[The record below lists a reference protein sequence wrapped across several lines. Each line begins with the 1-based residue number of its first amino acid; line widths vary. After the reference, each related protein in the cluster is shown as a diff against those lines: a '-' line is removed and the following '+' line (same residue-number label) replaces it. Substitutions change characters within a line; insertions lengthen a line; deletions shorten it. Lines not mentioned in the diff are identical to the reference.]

1 MNNSGLPLKITTAFA
16 SSDSSKNTIPETST
30 SGSLA
35 AGTASMDVGFP
46 PLTRI
51 PQSSGGIPPHG
62 EDMNGIL
69 YSVTNKLQAY
79 DAGAKY
85 PFDSSFA
92 AKIGGYPNGAI
103 VASSDLSGV
112 WLSTIDGNLNNPE
125 GTATTSTNWIP
136 LSFTGISAISIPDAN
151 VTMTCLSAA
160 RPSLIL
166 TGTLTA
172 NRYLYIPAW
181 DKEWTVINNCTGL
194 FNVIISTVSGSNTAS
209 IQNGK
214 SALIYCDGSSV
225 SLINTVQNATNV
237 TAGVVKI
244 VDNLLST
251 ATDAALTANQGK
263 ILNDSKFNTPILASV
278 NCNTLSFIRNSGFS
292 SVTQISGG
300 VFEFTFSSPM
310 SSNNYF
316 VMLTGSWG
324 GSLGA
329 ASISLDNSFPQ
340 TTTKFR
346 IKCVWGGD
354 NTNGSFSPTLLN
366 VMVIS

>member
-16 SSDSSKNTIPETST
+16 SSDSSKSTIPETST

-35 AGTASMDVGFP
+35 EGTASMDVGFP

-51 PQSSGGIPPHG
+51 PPSSGGIPPHG

-69 YSVTNKLQAY
+69 YNVTNKLQAY

-85 PFDSSFA
+85 PFDSTFA
-92 AKIGGYPNGAI
+92 AKISGYPNGAI

-112 WLSTIDGNLNNPE
+112 WLSITDGNLNNPE

-136 LSFTGISAISIPDAN
+136 LSFTGVSAISIPDAN

-160 RPSLIL
+160 RPTLIL

-181 DKEWTVINNCTGL
+181 AKEWTIINNCTGL

-251 ATDAALTANQGK
+251 ATDAALTANQGY
-263 ILNDSKFNTPILASV
+263 ILNNKMLGIGQTWQDVASLRNNGSTYINNTGKPIQLFVLLKDTYNIGLSVIVNGVSLFNLNYDLAENGFYPIQIIIPIGQ
-278 NCNTLSFIRNSGFS
+278 TY
-292 SVTQISGG
+292 QISWSTAGTNAEL
-300 VFEFTFSSPM
+300 V
-310 SSNNYF
+310 
-316 VMLTGSWG
+316 SWME
-324 GSLGA
+324 L
-329 ASISLDNSFPQ
+329 
-340 TTTKFR
+340 R
-346 IKCVWGGD
+346 
-354 NTNGSFSPTLLN
+354 
-366 VMVIS
+366 

>member
-16 SSDSSKNTIPETST
+16 SSDSYKSTIPEVAT
-30 SGSLA
+30 SGSTGTLA
-35 AGTASMDVGFP
+35 TGAASMDVGFP

-51 PQSSGGIPPHG
+51 PPSSGGIPPHG

-92 AKIGGYPNGAI
+92 AKISGYANGAI
-103 VASSDLSGV
+103 VASSDLAGV
-112 WLSTIDGNLNNPE
+112 WLSTVDANLNNPE
-125 GTATTSTNWIP
+125 GIATTSTNWIP

-160 RPSLIL
+160 RPTLIL

-181 DKEWTVINNCTGL
+181 AKEWTVINNCTGL

-251 ATDAALTANQGK
+251 ATDAALTANQGY
-263 ILNDSKFNTPILASV
+263 ILNNKMLGIDQSWQDVTSSRAANTTYT
-278 NCNTLSFIRNSGFS
+278 N
-292 SVTQISGG
+292 
-300 VFEFTFSSPM
+300 
-310 SSNNYF
+310 
-316 VMLTGSWG
+316 
-324 GSLGA
+324 
-329 ASISLDNSFPQ
+329 
-340 TTTKFR
+340 
-346 IKCVWGGD
+346 
-354 NTNGSFSPTLLN
+354 NTNRPIQVNISIKDNGSTGITFLVDGVTIIKSNDLYQVDFLVSAIIPINSTYRLSMTQNAIDIWAELR
-366 VMVIS
+366 